1 MKRFTFL
8 AIISIFLISGLS
20 AEEENPIKFKIEK
33 SAPSVY
39 LLKIAYPENF
49 GIQKE
54 APHRIL
60 LNPGSGLKVVSA
72 DLKLKGKTSNR
83 KKEYFESIEPIQL
96 KLEGKGELEIHA
108 KIFYCDYNRNI
119 CIPGKILQKEIIQ

>member
-1 MKRFTFL
+1 MKRFILL
-8 AIISIFLISGLS
+8 AIISTFMISGLS

-33 SAPSVY
+33 SSPSTY
-39 LLKIAYPENF
+39 LLKVVYPENF
-49 GIQKE
+49 GVQKE

-72 DLKLKGKTSNR
+72 DLKLKGKISTR
-83 KKEYFESIEPIQL
+83 KKEYFESVEPMQL

-119 CIPGKILQKEIIQ
+119 CIPGKILQKETIQ

>member
-1 MKRFTFL
+1 MKRFIFL

-33 SAPSVY
+33 TSPSVY
-39 LLKIAYPENF
+39 LLKVAYPENF

-72 DLKLKGKTSNR
+72 ELKLKGKTSTR
-83 KKEYFESIEPIQL
+83 KKEYFESVEPMQL

>member
-8 AIISIFLISGLS
+8 AIISLFMISGLS
-20 AEEENPIKFKIEK
+20 AEEESPIKFKIEK
-33 SAPSVY
+33 SSPSTY
-39 LLKIAYPENF
+39 LLKVVYPENF
-49 GIQKE
+49 GVQKE

-60 LNPGSGLKVVSA
+60 LNAGSGLKVVSA
-72 DLKLKGKTSNR
+72 DLKLKGKTSTR
-83 KKEYFESIEPIQL
+83 KKEYFESVDPMQV

>member
-8 AIISIFLISGLS
+8 TIISIFLISGLS

-33 SAPSVY
+33 ASPSGY
-39 LLKIAYPENF
+39 LLKVVYPENF
-49 GIQKE
+49 GVQRE

-72 DLKLKGKTSNR
+72 DLKLKGKTSTR
-83 KKEYFESIEPIQL
+83 KKEYFESVEPMQL

>member
-33 SAPSVY
+33 SSPSGYV
-39 LLKIAYPENF
+39 LKVVYPENF
-49 GIQKE
+49 GVQKE

-72 DLKLKGKTSNR
+72 DLKLKGKTSSR
-83 KKEYFESIEPIQL
+83 KKEYFESVEPMQL

-119 CIPGKILQKEIIQ
+119 CIPGKILQKETIQ

>member
-20 AEEENPIKFKIEK
+20 AEEENPIKFKIER
-33 SAPSVY
+33 SSPSVY
-39 LLKIAYPENF
+39 LLKVTYPENF
-49 GIQKE
+49 GVQKE

-60 LNPGSGLKVVSA
+60 LNAGSGLKVVSA
-72 DLKLKGKTSNR
+72 DLKLKGKTSTR
-83 KKEYFESIEPIQL
+83 KKEYFESVEPMQV

-119 CIPGKILQKEIIQ
+119 CIPGKILQKETIQ

>member
-1 MKRFTFL
+1 MKRFLYL

-33 SAPSVY
+33 SSPSGY
-39 LLKIAYPENF
+39 LLKVVYPENF
-49 GIQKE
+49 GVQRE

-72 DLKLKGKTSNR
+72 DLKLKGKTSVR
-83 KKEYFESIEPIQL
+83 KKEYFESVEPMQL

>member
-1 MKRFTFL
+1 MKRFTFI

-33 SAPSVY
+33 ASTSGY
-39 LLKIAYPENF
+39 LLKVVYPENF
-49 GIQKE
+49 GVQRE

-72 DLKLKGKTSNR
+72 DLKLKGKTSAR
-83 KKEYFESIEPIQL
+83 KKEYFESVEPMQL

>member
-1 MKRFTFL
+1 MKHFIFL
-8 AIISIFLISGLS
+8 AIISLFLISGLS

-33 SAPSVY
+33 SSSSGY
-39 LLKIAYPENF
+39 LLKVVYPENF
-49 GIQKE
+49 GVQKE

-72 DLKLKGKTSNR
+72 DLKLKGKTSTR
-83 KKEYFESIEPIQL
+83 KKEYFESVEPMQV

-119 CIPGKILQKEIIQ
+119 CIPGKILQKETIQ

>member
-1 MKRFTFL
+1 MKRFSFA
-8 AIISIFLISGLS
+8 AIISILLISGLS
-20 AEEENPIKFKIEK
+20 AEEESPIKFKLER
-33 SAPSVY
+33 SSPSSY
-39 LLKIAYPENF
+39 LLKVIHPENF

-60 LNPGSGLKVVSA
+60 INPGPGLKVISA
-72 DLKLKGKTSNR
+72 DLKLKGKTSTR
-83 KKEYFESIEPIQL
+83 KKEYFETVEPMQV
-96 KLEGKGELEIHA
+96 KLEGSGELEIHA

>member
-8 AIISIFLISGLS
+8 AIISFFLISGLS

-33 SAPSVY
+33 SSPSVY
-39 LLKIAYPENF
+39 LLKVMYPENF
-49 GIQKE
+49 GVQKE

-60 LNPGSGLKVVSA
+60 LNAGSGLKVVSA
-72 DLKLKGKTSNR
+72 DLKLKGKTSTR
-83 KKEYFESIEPIQL
+83 KKEYFESVDPMQV

-119 CIPGKILQKEIIQ
+119 CIPGKILQKETIQ

>member
-8 AIISIFLISGLS
+8 AIISLFLISGLS

-33 SAPSVY
+33 SSPSVY
-39 LLKIAYPENF
+39 LLKVVYPENF
-49 GIQKE
+49 GVQKE

-60 LNPGSGLKVVSA
+60 LNAGSGLKVVSA
-72 DLKLKGKTSNR
+72 DLKLKGKTSTR
-83 KKEYFESIEPIQL
+83 KKEYFESVDPMQL

>member
-1 MKRFTFL
+1 MKRFLFP
-8 AIISIFLISGLS
+8 AIISILLISGLS

-33 SAPSVY
+33 SSPSVY
-39 LLKIAYPENF
+39 LLKVAHPENF

-60 LNPGSGLKVVSA
+60 LNPGFGLKVVSA
-72 DLKLKGKTSNR
+72 DLKLKGKTSPR
-83 KKEYFESIEPIQL
+83 KKEYFESVEPMQI

>member
-1 MKRFTFL
+1 MKRFLFL
-8 AIISIFLISGLS
+8 AIISLFLISGLS

-33 SAPSVY
+33 SSPSVY
-39 LLKIAYPENF
+39 LLKVAYPENF

-60 LNPGSGLKVVSA
+60 LNAGSGLKVVSA
-72 DLKLKGKTSNR
+72 DLKLKGKTSTR
-83 KKEYFESIEPIQL
+83 KKEYFESVEPMQL

>member
-1 MKRFTFL
+1 MKRFLFP
-8 AIISIFLISGLS
+8 AIISILLISGLS

-33 SAPSVY
+33 SSPSVY
-39 LLKIAYPENF
+39 LLKVAHPENF

-72 DLKLKGKTSNR
+72 DLKLKGKTSPR
-83 KKEYFESIEPIQL
+83 KKEYFESVEPMQI